1 MNYKAYPE
9 LKKVVISLT
18 SIFPD
23 ADPQRPL
30 LPQLKGCCSTK
41 RHTKL
46 LDLGTQRS
54 ELAVQKHVWTAPE
67 LSLQDKRL
75 LCLNE
80 VTSQLTTVKNVLSLT
95 ER

>member
-1 MNYKAYPE
+1 M
-9 LKKVVISLT
+9 
-18 SIFPD
+18 
-23 ADPQRPL
+23 
-30 LPQLKGCCSTK
+30 

-54 ELAVQKHVWTAPE
+54 KLAVQKHVWTATE

-80 VTSQLTTVKNVLSLT
+80 VTSQLSTVKNVLSLT
-95 ER
+95 ERQVSLLWWDPWYYNASNN